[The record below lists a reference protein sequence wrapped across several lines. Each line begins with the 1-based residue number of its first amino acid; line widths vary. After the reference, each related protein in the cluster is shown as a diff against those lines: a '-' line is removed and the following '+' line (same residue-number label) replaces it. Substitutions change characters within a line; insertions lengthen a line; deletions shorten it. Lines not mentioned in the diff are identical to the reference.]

1 MIFNTHTKI
10 SLSSKEYCSK
20 TFFYCRFGEIRS
32 RAFDSTTFYDILN
45 VESKVTFV
53 RTSSAFG
60 KKLFF
65 ECV

>member
-10 SLSSKEYCSK
+10 SLSSKKDCSK

-32 RAFDSTTFYDILN
+32 RPFDSTTFYDILN

-53 RTSSAFG
+53 GTSSAFG